1 VGRANGTCEACEEVF
16 RIPPTNPCIIT
27 LKSLSP
33 FSNLKKNIE
42 WVKEAQNGITRLK
55 NAMRDNMLLQ

>member
-1 VGRANGTCEACEEVF
+1 VGRANGSCEACEEVF
-16 RIPPTNPCIIT
+16 KIPPTNPCIIT

-42 WVKEAQNGITRLK
+42 WVKEGSNWHCKVEKCNER
-55 NAMRDNMLLQ
+55 